1 MNTDSIILIFWVIL
15 AAIAASLEVVFIK
28 KYIQTRIWYWIFL
41 SFLTSLVLILSYIK
55 TFSGNNVSIIY
66 PIIKILSIII
76 VIITGE
82 IFFNNKLTIKVIGG
96 IIFGI
101 MSIYLLAS

>member
-1 MNTDSIILIFWVIL
+1 MNTDSIISAFWIII
-15 AAIAASLEVVFIK
+15 ASIAAALQVICIK
-28 KYIQTRIWYWIFL
+28 KYLQAKDWYWIFL
-41 SFLTSLVLILSYIK
+41 SFLSSLLVFFLYIK

-82 IFFNNKLTIKVIGG
+82 IFFNNKLTIRVIGG
-96 IIFGI
+96 IIFGV

>member
-1 MNTDSIILIFWVIL
+1 MNTDTIILVFWIIT
-15 AAIAASLEVVFIK
+15 AAVTASLEVVFIK
-28 KYIQTRIWYWIFL
+28 KYLQTKDWSWFFL
-41 SFLTSLVLILSYIK
+41 SFLTSLFLILAYVK
-55 TFSGNNVSIIY
+55 TFSGQNISIIY

-96 IIFGI
+96 IIFGVV
-101 MSIYLLAS
+101 SIYLLAS